1 MKSTKEEALEMIYL
15 FEAIQAANS
24 DDKKKEIGDRVVVW
38 DGSGNIDKNTKVKRW
53 GIDKLFKSEAIVI
66 AINQSIYTQR
76 NEIQIKMGLES
87 YLLDLLI
94 VFPTGEE
101 VYTASQFVRIVN

>member
-1 MKSTKEEALEMIYL
+1 M
-15 FEAIQAANS
+15 
-24 DDKKKEIGDRVVVW
+24 VW
-38 DGSGNIDKNTKVKRW
+38 DGSGNTDKNTGEHRW

-66 AINQSIYTQR
+66 AINQNIYTKLDKV
-76 NEIQIKMGLES
+76 EVKMGFKP

-101 VYTASQFVRIVN
+101 IYTSSNFVRIIE